1 MSTTIE
7 EVDYNGFPRIAKAMR
22 EDAIKLN
29 KEVTM
34 AYATVGVMVKNWYGP
49 RYDDLV
55 KIFNKM
61 IPDFE
66 NILKLTV
73 TDFPYTLELVA
84 NNYSTVDTGKK
95 VTSAEKTPIQKIQ
108 NISLSGKTTFRFM
121 EENVKTNQ
129 TDINKNFDRIL
140 GFIDSIE
147 ANYKK
152 LNWVSAAA
160 KEFEMKFNRLKNDI
174 STKVSDTKI
183 QFKKLMDQ
191 TVEDIQRSESANTVS

>member
-1 MSTTIE
+1 
-7 EVDYNGFPRIAKAMR
+7 
-22 EDAIKLN
+22 
-29 KEVTM
+29 
-34 AYATVGVMVKNWYGP
+34 
-49 RYDDLV
+49 
-55 KIFNKM
+55 
-61 IPDFE
+61 
-66 NILKLTV
+66 
-73 TDFPYTLELVA
+73 
-84 NNYSTVDTGKK
+84 
-95 VTSAEKTPIQKIQ
+95 
-108 NISLSGKTTFRFM
+108 M